1 MYNVML
7 VYNDYKIALNIKS
20 LNIWGEISEFKITSE
35 IDNVNKAYNE
45 LKKTKFDLIIAD
57 TSLPDNDTLRLLRKT
72 KLEKLCDHFVFY
84 SEKPNFEFARQGII
98 LGAYDYFVQPFD
110 ERLFFKMFNRIK
122 NEKYRE
128 DAEGVLFTEKL
139 FDMFI
144 NRDLGFNDY
153 LDKSIKKIICS
164 SSKITDYTREL
175 LPNLFNKIM
184 GEISERDE
192 WFELYYIDNQAE
204 KAKDKQSLGMEY
216 YQQRITELFNEYIS
230 LFPPV
235 KNEILNDVITYIL
248 FNPESELKQKEIAD
262 KFYLST
268 SFLSTLFSTQV
279 GFKFVEFVTYI
290 KLKRACWLLKN
301 TDLKVSETAERLGYK
316 DVGYFS
322 RLFKHQF
329 GTTPSEFRIPEDYC
343 EYYI

>member
-7 VYNDYKIALNIKS
+7 VYNDYKIVSKLKS
-20 LNIWGEISEFKITSE
+20 LNIWGEISEFKITYE
-35 IDNVNKAYNE
+35 VDNVNKAYNE
-45 LKKTKFDLIIAD
+45 LKKTKFDLVLAD
-57 TSLPDNDTLRLLRKT
+57 TTLEDNDTLRLLRKT
-72 KLEKLCDHFVFY
+72 KSEKLCDHFVFC
-84 SEKPNFEFARQGII
+84 SEIADFEYARQGII
-98 LGAYDYFVQPFD
+98 LGAFDYFIEPFD
-110 ERLFFKMFNRIK
+110 EKLFFKMFNRIK

-139 FDMFI
+139 FDLFI
-144 NRDLGFNDY
+144 SRDLGFSDY

-175 LPNLFNKIM
+175 LPNLYNKIM
-184 GEISERDE
+184 SEISEKDE
-192 WFELYYIDNQAE
+192 WFELYYINNE
-204 KAKDKQSLGMEY
+204 NNHSKPKTNLGMEY
-216 YQQRITELFNEYIS
+216 YQQKITELFNEYIS
-230 LFPPV
+230 LYPPV

-279 GFKFVEFVTYI
+279 GYKFVEFVTYI
-290 KLKRACWLLKN
+290 KLKRTCWLLKN
-301 TDLKVSETAERLGYK
+301 TDLKVSEIADRLGYK

-329 GTTPSEFRIPEDYC
+329 GTTPSDYRLPEDYC